1 MLSDRVIENRY
12 DSPQNNTDYVF
23 PRWWGLLLERAND
36 PDDPITR
43 NEVYETRSE
52 WFLEQRVKDQMERQR
67 EAGMWDQWS
76 EERLDEV
83 GMTFSEAIAEIENND
98 YKIK

>member
-12 DSPQNNTDYVF
+12 DSSQNNTDYVF

-36 PDDPITR
+36 PEDPITR
-43 NEVYETRSE
+43 SEVYETRSE
-52 WFLEQRVKDQMERQR
+52 WFLEQRVKDQMERQY

-76 EERLDEV
+76 EERLEDGVSVQE
-83 GMTFSEAIAEIENND
+83 GIAEVENND